1 MKTQSTSMMLHT
13 EGKAKAMVRV
23 ILRRLGETWGG
34 AGDVLYLREAEDA
47 QRTQAAEEAHVR
59 LVLCLGPGD
68 ADDEEADDAA
78 DDQGGIEAVGAHV
91 LPQGVGHGLEERL

>member
-1 MKTQSTSMMLHT
+1 M
-13 EGKAKAMVRV
+13 
-23 ILRRLGETWGG
+23 
-34 AGDVLYLREAEDA
+34 
-47 QRTQAAEEAHVR
+47 R

>member
-1 MKTQSTSMMLHT
+1 M
-13 EGKAKAMVRV
+13 
-23 ILRRLGETWGG
+23 
-34 AGDVLYLREAEDA
+34 
-47 QRTQAAEEAHVR
+47 R

-91 LPQGVGHGLEERL
+91 LPQGVGHGLEERLQREEEDEEKVEAVVPG